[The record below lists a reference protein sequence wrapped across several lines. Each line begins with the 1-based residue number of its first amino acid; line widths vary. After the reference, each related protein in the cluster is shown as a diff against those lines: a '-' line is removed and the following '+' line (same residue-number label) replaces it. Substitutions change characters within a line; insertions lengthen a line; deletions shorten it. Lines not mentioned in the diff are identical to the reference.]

1 LEEREKTQRMNEV
14 VPISPALQGAGYLMS
29 IYIVFN
35 HAGGESV
42 GDFGF
47 GDLVKARTM
56 YMHVMLFIM
65 LGGLSMSVTLR
76 GMELTN
82 YRAWYIS
89 QFAGLYPVYIF
100 GFLLAMI
107 HWFSWCNDPNDFPEF
122 TYDPTTRCMQP
133 YAGLDFGWSSFFTIF
148 AYIFGLQSF
157 PGMVYLINFI
167 YPYSWFMSIYF
178 FLVLI
183 FPPVYNMFARDPWN
197 TPWHCLKIIIA
208 EVIMMGVGCVY
219 YACESYECRTHW
231 TMHFWLTPFFW
242 VPLFS
247 GGIGIY
253 FTMKYVHTFHRSW
266 NSPDIWD
273 AITDGISALMLLML
287 IFLVVARKQFGF
299 EQESNNMFPRWWG
312 IQMTHFWTPLLFLW
326 LYGIS
331 IGSGYVA
338 RFCAT
343 DYMLKLSGTS
353 YGVFLFH
360 DSIINWWMLI
370 SRQEHFNGSRPYWF
384 FTPQPADVSWPEYIG
399 IVVVATLFAW
409 FFFQY
414 INPILFGWYMQA
426 TACLQDGDLKEALQE
441 AVEIAVLNIYSET
454 YGQPMTGNELLIDIF
469 NGSLV
474 EKLIANK
481 LTILYGSLNA
491 DLDFMELHMIKMA
504 EGTID
509 DVAKKI
515 QEKIDENN
523 AKMDVRPDFAQGDQT
538 MHQDGPYLRGTSLRE
553 HQTVVAFDVGE
564 EELSIH
570 DCTPAEMLAASSQ
583 VMKTERS
590 VSRKLA
596 QTPDVARS
604 ISTGIGR
611 FTVRSASRSKRSGSG
626 LVGPTA
632 IVHPMFADDA
642 ENVPEEYD
650 VDHIMKTKHSGK
662 LSDVF
667 SAKTPTQRMRRCIS
681 SGDVLKMTP
690 GLSDKYDY
698 VVEDEFSEIPV

>member
-1 LEEREKTQRMNEV
+1 
-14 VPISPALQGAGYLMS
+14 
-29 IYIVFN
+29 
-35 HAGGESV
+35 
-42 GDFGF
+42 
-47 GDLVKARTM
+47 
-56 YMHVMLFIM
+56 
-65 LGGLSMSVTLR
+65 
-76 GMELTN
+76 
-82 YRAWYIS
+82 
-89 QFAGLYPVYIF
+89 
-100 GFLLAMI
+100 
-107 HWFSWCNDPNDFPEF
+107 
-122 TYDPTTRCMQP
+122 
-133 YAGLDFGWSSFFTIF
+133 
-148 AYIFGLQSF
+148 
-157 PGMVYLINFI
+157 
-167 YPYSWFMSIYF
+167 
-178 FLVLI
+178 
-183 FPPVYNMFARDPWN
+183 MFARDPWN